1 MTKKRKILW
10 IALYA
15 LGLIFCTVPPAWAV
29 IDRFTLWETGQR
41 ASASVVLLLCLCC
54 IPLWRQL
61 RNAIKA
67 FAENPSA
74 WGVWLV
80 LTLLFWLFERIS
92 ADMLV
97 ICYIAL
103 PSSIVGALLMA
114 AAHRGLK
121 KEAADAE

>member
-1 MTKKRKILW
+1 MTKKRKILA
-10 IALYA
+10 IALYV
-15 LGLIFCTVPPAWAV
+15 LGLVFCVVPAALAV
-29 IDRFTLWETGQR
+29 LDRFSVWQTGQR
-41 ASASVVLLLCLCC
+41 ASATVVLLLCLCC

-74 WGVWLV
+74 WGVWLA

-103 PSSIVGALLMA
+103 PSSVAGALLMA
-114 AAHRGLK
+114 AGHRLARK
-121 KEAADAE
+121 KEE